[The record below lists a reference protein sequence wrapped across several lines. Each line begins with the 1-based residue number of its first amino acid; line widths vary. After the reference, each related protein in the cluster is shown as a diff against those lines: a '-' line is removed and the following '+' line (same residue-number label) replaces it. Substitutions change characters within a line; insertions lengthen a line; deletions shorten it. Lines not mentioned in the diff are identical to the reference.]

1 MLMRSFICLSRYDC
15 CSPDSSQKNSG
26 ILSSGSQMTSFRT
39 TRTAVFLGFL
49 ILLASFGGCGS
60 GSTSSTSSTPR
71 ISISPVSVLAGGP
84 DLELTVTGV
93 GFADQRHNRSIVVW
107 SVNSRDT
114 FLATTFVS
122 STELTAVI
130 PAALLA
136 NPVSANVS
144 VATGDPMASFPM
156 PQSGSVSFYVY
167 SLPPGSPS
175 VSSISP
181 MSAVAGS
188 PDITLTVMGSAFV
201 NQKHNDSRVVWS
213 VNGSDTFLATTFVS
227 STELTAVIPA
237 TLLANPVVAKVLVE
251 TGDPIGS
258 VPLSK
263 TNAIDFT
270 VTAP

>member
-1 MLMRSFICLSRYDC
+1 MLMRSFICPSRNSC
-15 CSPDSSQKNSG
+15 CSPDSSQNSG
-26 ILSSGSQMTSFRT
+26 ILTGGSQMTSSRT

-49 ILLASFGGCGS
+49 ILLASFCGCGS
-60 GSTSSTSSTPR
+60 GSNSSPPTPG
-71 ISISPVSVLAGGP
+71 ISISPVSVLAGSV
-84 DLELTVTGV
+84 DLELTVTGR
-93 GFADQRHNRSIVVW
+93 GFADQHHNKSIVVW
-107 SVNSRDT
+107 SVNSTNT

-156 PQSGSVSFYVY
+156 PQSGSVSFTVY
-167 SLPPGSPS
+167 LVPPGSPS
-175 VSSISP
+175 ITTISP

-188 PDITLTVMGSAFV
+188 PDLTLTVMGSGFV
-201 NQKHNDSRVVWS
+201 NGNHNVSSVVWH

-227 STELTAVIPA
+227 GTELTAVIPA
-237 TLLANPVVAKVLVE
+237 TLLANPVVANVLVE
-251 TGDPIGS
+251 TGDLLGS
-258 VPLSK
+258 APLSR
-263 TNAIDFT
+263 TNAIDFR

>member
-1 MLMRSFICLSRYDC
+1 MPMRSFICLSRNSC

-26 ILSSGSQMTSFRT
+26 ILASGSQMTSFRT

-49 ILLASFGGCGS
+49 ILLASFGGCGGS
-60 GSTSSTSSTPR
+60 GSTSYTPG
-71 ISISPVSVLAGGP
+71 ISISPVSVLAGSP
-84 DLELTVTGV
+84 DLELTVTGR
-93 GFADQRHNRSIVVW
+93 GFADQHHNKSTVVW

-114 FLATTFVS
+114 FLTTTFVS

-144 VATGDPMASFPM
+144 VATGDPMASFPI
-156 PQSGSVSFYVY
+156 PQSGSVSFNVY
-167 SLPPGSPS
+167 AAPPGSPS

-188 PDITLTVMGSAFV
+188 PDLTLTVMGSAFV
-201 NQKHNDSRVVWS
+201 NENHNDSLVVWS

-227 STELTAVIPA
+227 STEVTAVIPA
-237 TLLANPVVAKVLVE
+237 TLLAHPVVAKVLVE
-251 TGDPIGS
+251 TGDPMGS
-258 VPLSK
+258 APLSR
-263 TNAIDFT
+263 TNTIDFT